1 VSLAA
6 QSLMGRLAI
15 EVFQE
20 DVVGEMAA
28 KFWKKAERCSCLET
42 SSSRVYDL
50 ILWPVNDRVHL
61 AVRLDEAAGQ
71 LQVMQDEHRALQ
83 NSVTRVQDLV
93 LKRSDEAFSLVVA
106 LSLTADLIEDH
117 VDAVAANGVHSG
129 AWLALTAILSHF
141 PELERELELLGSE
154 YNADLTEGQLEAF
167 WALPHW
173 ASESLSSRVPPSV
186 AHSPTDGAGK
196 E

>member
-1 VSLAA
+1 
-6 QSLMGRLAI
+6 
-15 EVFQE
+15 
-20 DVVGEMAA
+20 MAA

-50 ILWPVNDRVHL
+50 ILWLVNDRVHL

-106 LSLTADLIEDH
+106 LSLTANLIEDH
-117 VDAVAANGVHSG
+117 VDAVATNGVHSG
-129 AWLALTAILSHF
+129 ARLALTAILSHF
-141 PELERELELLGSE
+141 PELEPELELLGSE
-154 YNADLTEGQLEAF
+154 YNADLTEAQRASLLEGE
-167 WALPHW
+167 L
-173 ASESLSSRVPPSV
+173 VV
-186 AHSPTDGAGK
+186 AHQARDTTEAK
-196 E
+196 L

>member
-6 QSLMGRLAI
+6 QSLLGRLAI

-83 NSVTRVQDLV
+83 NSVTRV
-93 LKRSDEAFSLVVA
+93 
-106 LSLTADLIEDH
+106 
-117 VDAVAANGVHSG
+117 
-129 AWLALTAILSHF
+129 
-141 PELERELELLGSE
+141 
-154 YNADLTEGQLEAF
+154 
-167 WALPHW
+167 
-173 ASESLSSRVPPSV
+173 
-186 AHSPTDGAGK
+186 
-196 E
+196 